1 MRAGCAGGAMPC
13 DGVWVVK
20 PSHDI
25 PKTPKPT
32 AVRGPDH
39 GVGNVTGL
47 RTAGGEWGSGRRV
60 GHLGKRPPSSAS
72 VECRGGRVGPPPP
85 SIPSTPNPRLW
96 RPAPELWPP
105 LHTKG

>member
-25 PKTPKPT
+25 PKTPNPT

-47 RTAGGEWGSGRRV
+47 RTAGGEWERGRRV
-60 GHLGKRPPSSAS
+60 GHLDKWPPSSAS
-72 VECRGGRVGPPPP
+72 VECRGRRIGPRRLA
-85 SIPSTPNPRLW
+85 IPSTRNAILWSHPTDWGPRLQS
-96 RPAPELWPP
+96 
-105 LHTKG
+105 